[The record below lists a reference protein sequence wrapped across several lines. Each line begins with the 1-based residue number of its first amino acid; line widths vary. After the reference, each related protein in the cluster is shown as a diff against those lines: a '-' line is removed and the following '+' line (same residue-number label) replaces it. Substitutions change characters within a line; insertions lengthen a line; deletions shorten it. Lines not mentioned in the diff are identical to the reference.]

1 MQAMQIS
8 FGLTHPLILGSGLVV
23 LVVAFVVPAG
33 IGVIGVIGVAKT
45 LAQEATATAEGRVAA
60 DLDDSGRLRL
70 DLDRGRPQR
79 LPGGAARGGG
89 GPLNRSSSNGNW

>member
-33 IGVIGVIGVAKT
+33 IGVIGVAKT

>member
-1 MQAMQIS
+1 MQIS

-33 IGVIGVIGVAKT
+33 IGVIGVAKT

>member
-1 MQAMQIS
+1 MQVMQIS

-33 IGVIGVIGVAKT
+33 IGVIGVAKT

-70 DLDRGRPQR
+70 ELDRGRPRR

-89 GPLNRSSSNGNW
+89 GACNRSSSNGSW

>member
-33 IGVIGVIGVAKT
+33 IGVIGVAKT

-60 DLDDSGRLRL
+60 DLDDSGRLWL